1 MTDPGK
7 HAAEGD
13 PKLTRQGLMAGF
25 PPNAEGQVTLANWRT
40 APFNKWSFTHL
51 RELIP
56 SARIAA
62 DPGAVSEMP
71 VASVDL
77 GGVEFEFDGS
87 RYDLERFL
95 AETETDGML
104 VLREGPI
111 VHEHYG
117 PGMDAVTPH
126 FFASVTKSVLG
137 LVAGILAGRGV
148 LATDRPVTEWLPEVA
163 GTAWAGATLRDLLD
177 MRVGIRF
184 DEDYL
189 ATSGAIIE
197 YRKAQGWD
205 PLAPGE
211 EPSDLRSFFRTLTET
226 DGPHGGAFH
235 YVSPN
240 TDLLGWTIERAAG
253 RRYTDVVS
261 ELLWQP
267 MGATSDAYITV
278 DRLGAP
284 RAAGGMCATLRDLA
298 LVGQLVANRGR
309 CDGREIVPADWID
322 DILEGGDPAAWDA
335 GDFAPYF
342 PGMKAHYRSKWY
354 VSHGEAPMAF
364 GVGVFGQ
371 NVFADPENGIVIAK
385 MSSQAAPLDER
396 LISLTMRGVE
406 AIRRHLAGG

>member
-1 MTDPGK
+1 
-7 HAAEGD
+7 
-13 PKLTRQGLMAGF
+13 MAGF
-25 PPNAEGQVTLANWRT
+25 PPSVEGQVTLANWRK

-56 SARIAA
+56 SAAVA
-62 DPGAVSEMP
+62 NDPRD
-71 VASVDL
+71 VAELPSALVDL
-77 GGVEFEFDGS
+77 GGVGFEFDGL
-87 RYDLERFL
+87 RYDLERLL

-104 VLREGPI
+104 VLREGRI

-117 PGMDAVTPH
+117 PGMDAATPH

-148 LATDRPVTEWLPEVA
+148 IDVGGPVTDWIPEIA
-163 GTAWAGATLRDLLD
+163 KTAWVGATLRDLLD
-177 MRVGIRF
+177 MRVGIVF

-189 ATSGAIIE
+189 ATAGPIIE

-205 PLAPGE
+205 PIGPGE
-211 EPSDLRSFFRTLTET
+211 EPSDLRTWFRSLTGT
-226 DGPHGGAFH
+226 NGPHGGAFH

-240 TDLLGWTIERAAG
+240 TDLLGWVIERAAG
-253 RRYTDVVS
+253 RRYADLVS
-261 ELLWQP
+261 ALLWRP
-267 MGATSDAYITV
+267 MGATADACITV

-309 CDGREIVPADWID
+309 RDGTEIVPAEWIA
-322 DILEGGDPAAWDA
+322 DIFEGGDPRAWEA

-342 PGMKAHYRSKWY
+342 PGMEAHYRSKWY
-354 VSHGEAPMAF
+354 VRRGKAPMAF

-385 MSSQAAPLDER
+385 LSSQAPPLDER
-396 LISLTMRGVE
+396 LIALTMRGIE
-406 AIRRHLAGG
+406 AIRHHLAGS

>member
-1 MTDPGK
+1 
-7 HAAEGD
+7 
-13 PKLTRQGLMAGF
+13 
-25 PPNAEGQVTLANWRT
+25 
-40 APFNKWSFTHL
+40 
-51 RELIP
+51 
-56 SARIAA
+56 
-62 DPGAVSEMP
+62 MP

-104 VLREGPI
+104 VLREGQI

-189 ATSGAIIE
+189 ATSGPIIE

-211 EPSDLRSFFRTLTET
+211 EPSDLRSFFRTLTEPN
-226 DGPHGGAFH
+226 GPHAGAFH

-240 TDLLGWTIERAAG
+240 TDLLGWVIERAAG

-309 CDGREIVPADWID
+309 RDGREIVPADWIG
-322 DILEGGDPAAWDA
+322 DILDAGDAAAWDA
-335 GDFAPYF
+335 GDFAPCF
-342 PGMKAHYRSKWY
+342 PGMEAHYRSKWY
-354 VSHGEAPMAF
+354 VRRGAAPMAF

-371 NVFADPENGIVIAK
+371 NVFADPENAIVIAK

-406 AIRRHLAGG
+406 AIRGHLAGG

>member
-1 MTDPGK
+1 METESVAPMN
-7 HAAEGD
+7 EIE
-13 PKLTRQGLMAGF
+13 LMAGF
-25 PPNAEGQVTLANWRT
+25 PPNTEGQVTLANWRK

-56 SARIAA
+56 SAAIAN
-62 DPGAVSEMP
+62 DPNDVAELPSAPVDFGGLEIELDGA
-71 VASVDL
+71 
-77 GGVEFEFDGS
+77 
-87 RYDLERFL
+87 RYDLAGFL
-95 AETETDGML
+95 AETDTDGMIA
-104 VLREGPI
+104 LREGR
-111 VHEHYG
+111 VVLEHYG
-117 PGMDAVTPH
+117 SGMDAATPH
-126 FFASVTKSVLG
+126 FLASVTKSVLG

-148 LATDRPVTEWLPEVA
+148 LATDRPVTDWIPEVA
-163 GTAWAGATLRDLLD
+163 ETAWAGAILRDLLD
-177 MRVGIRF
+177 MRAGILF

-211 EPSDLRSFFRTLTET
+211 EPSDLRTWFRSLTEP

-240 TDLLGWTIERAAG
+240 TDLLGWVIERAAG
-253 RRYTDVVS
+253 RRYPDLVS
-261 ELLWQP
+261 ELLWRP
-267 MGATSDAYITV
+267 MGATADAYITV
-278 DRLGAP
+278 DRLGTP

-309 CDGREIVPADWID
+309 RGDGRQVIPADWIA
-322 DILEGGDPAAWDA
+322 DIFEGGDAAAWDA

-342 PGMKAHYRSKWY
+342 PGMEAHYRSKWY
-354 VSHGEAPMAF
+354 VRRGDAPMAF

-385 MSSQAAPLDER
+385 LSSQAPPLDER
-396 LISLTMRGVE
+396 LIALTMRGVD

>member
-1 MTDPGK
+1 MNTS
-7 HAAEGD
+7 E
-13 PKLTRQGLMAGF
+13 LMAGF
-25 PPNAEGQVTLANWRT
+25 PPSVEGQVTLANWRK

-56 SARIAA
+56 SAAVA
-62 DPGAVSEMP
+62 NDPRD
-71 VASVDL
+71 VAELPSAPVDL
-77 GGVEFEFDGS
+77 GGVGFEFDGL
-87 RYDLERFL
+87 RYDLERLL

-104 VLREGPI
+104 VLREGRI

-117 PGMDAVTPH
+117 PGMDAATPH

-148 LATDRPVTEWLPEVA
+148 IDVGRPVTDWIPEIA
-163 GTAWAGATLRDLLD
+163 KTAWAGATLRDLLD
-177 MRVGIRF
+177 MRVGIVF

-189 ATSGAIIE
+189 ATAGPIIE

-205 PLAPGE
+205 PLGPGE
-211 EPSDLRSFFRTLTET
+211 EPSDLRTWFRSLTET
-226 DGPHGGAFH
+226 NGPHGGAFH

-240 TDLLGWTIERAAG
+240 TDLLGWVIERAAG
-253 RRYTDVVS
+253 RRYTDLVS
-261 ELLWQP
+261 DLLWRP
-267 MGATSDAYITV
+267 MGATADACITV

-309 CDGREIVPADWID
+309 RDGTEIVPADWIA
-322 DILEGGDPAAWDA
+322 DILEGGDPRAWEA

-342 PGMKAHYRSKWY
+342 PGMEAHYRSKWY
-354 VSHGEAPMAF
+354 VRRGKAPMAF

-385 MSSQAAPLDER
+385 LSSQAPPLDER
-396 LISLTMRGVE
+396 LIALTMHGIE
-406 AIRRHLAGG
+406 AIRHHLAGG

>member
-1 MTDPGK
+1 
-7 HAAEGD
+7 
-13 PKLTRQGLMAGF
+13 MAGF
-25 PPNAEGQVTLANWRT
+25 PPDAEGQVTLANWRR

-56 SARIAA
+56 TAAIAN
-62 DPGAVSEMP
+62 DPED
-71 VASVDL
+71 VAELPAAPVDL

-87 RYDLERFL
+87 RYDFERFL
-95 AETETDGML
+95 VETETDGML
-104 VLREGPI
+104 VLREGGI

-117 PGMDAVTPH
+117 PGMDAAIPH

-137 LVAGILAGRGV
+137 LVAGVLAGRGALDV
-148 LATDRPVTEWLPEVA
+148 EGAVTEWIPEVA
-163 GTAWAGATLRDLLD
+163 QTAWAGATLRDLLD

-211 EPSDLRSFFRTLTET
+211 EPSDLRTFFRTLTER
-226 DGPHGGAFH
+226 DGSHGGAFH

-240 TDLLGWTIERAAG
+240 TDLLGWVIERAAG
-253 RRYTDVVS
+253 RRYTDLVS
-261 ELLWQP
+261 ELLWRP
-267 MGATSDAYITV
+267 MGATAGAYITV

-309 CDGREIVPADWID
+309 RDRTQVVPADWID
-322 DILEGGDPAAWDA
+322 DILTGGDPAAWDA
-335 GDFAPYF
+335 GDFAPWF
-342 PGMKAHYRSKWY
+342 PGMEAHYRSKWY
-354 VSHGEAPMAF
+354 VRRGAAPLAF

-385 MSSQAAPLDER
+385 MSSQAPPLDER
-396 LISLTMRGVE
+396 LIALTMRGVE
-406 AIRRHLAGG
+406 AIRHHLAGG

>member
-1 MTDPGK
+1 MK
-7 HAAEGD
+7 RNE
-13 PKLTRQGLMAGF
+13 LMAGF
-25 PPNAEGQVTLANWRT
+25 PPSAAGQVTLANWRR

-56 SARIAA
+56 SAGIAA
-62 DPGAVSEMP
+62 DPGAVSQMP
-71 VASVDL
+71 VAGVEL
-77 GGVEFEFDGS
+77 EGVEFEFDGS
-87 RYDLERFL
+87 RYDLGRFL
-95 AETETDGML
+95 AETDTDGML
-104 VLREGPI
+104 VLRADRI

-117 PGMDAVTPH
+117 AGMDAATPH

-137 LVAGILAGRGV
+137 LVAGILAGRGTID
-148 LATDRPVTEWLPEVA
+148 AGAPVTDWIPEVA
-163 GTAWAGATLRDLLD
+163 ETAWAGATLRDLLD

-211 EPSDLRSFFRTLTET
+211 EPSDLRSFFRTLTAR
-226 DGPHGGAFH
+226 DGPHAGAFH

-240 TDLLGWTIERAAG
+240 TDLLGWVIERAAG
-253 RRYTDVVS
+253 RRYVDLVS
-261 ELLWQP
+261 ELLWKP
-267 MGATSDAYITV
+267 MGAAADAYVTV

-298 LVGQLVANRGR
+298 RIGQLVANRGR
-309 CDGREIVPADWID
+309 RDGKEVVPADWIE
-322 DILEGGDPAAWDA
+322 DILGAGDPSAWDA

-342 PGMKAHYRSKWY
+342 PGLDAHYRSKWY
-354 VSHGEAPMAF
+354 VRRGAAPLAF
-364 GVGVFGQ
+364 GVGVYGQ

-385 MSSQAAPLDER
+385 FSSQAPPLDER
-396 LISLTMRGVE
+396 LIALTMRGVE
-406 AIRRHLAGG
+406 SIRHHLAGG

>member
-1 MTDPGK
+1 MK
-7 HAAEGD
+7 KSE
-13 PKLTRQGLMAGF
+13 LMVGF
-25 PPNAEGQVTLANWRT
+25 PPNAADQVTLANWRT

-56 SARIAA
+56 SAAIAN
-62 DPGAVSEMP
+62 DPGD
-71 VASVDL
+71 VAELPAAPVDL
-77 GGVEFEFDGS
+77 GGLGFEFDGS

-104 VLREGPI
+104 VLREGGI

-117 PGMDAVTPH
+117 SGMDAATPH

-137 LVAGILAGRGV
+137 LVAGVLAGRGALDV
-148 LATDRPVTEWLPEVA
+148 GAPVTEWIPEVA
-163 GTAWAGATLRDLLD
+163 ETAWAGATLRDLLD
-177 MRVGIRF
+177 MRAGILF

-189 ATSGAIIE
+189 AISGAIIE

-211 EPSDLRSFFRTLTET
+211 EPSDLRTWFRSLTES

-240 TDLLGWTIERAAG
+240 TDLLGWVIERAAG
-253 RRYTDVVS
+253 RRYTDLVS
-261 ELLWQP
+261 ELLWRP
-267 MGATSDAYITV
+267 MGATADAYITI

-309 CDGREIVPADWID
+309 RDGRQIVPADWID
-322 DILEGGDPAAWDA
+322 DILTGGDPAAWDA

-342 PGMKAHYRSKWY
+342 PDIEAHYRSKWY
-354 VSHGEAPMAF
+354 VRRGDAPLAF
-364 GVGVFGQ
+364 GVGVYGQ

-385 MSSQAAPLDER
+385 MSSQAPPLDER
-396 LISLTMRGVE
+396 LIALTMRGVE
-406 AIRRHLAGG
+406 SIRRHLAGG

>member
-1 MTDPGK
+1 M
-7 HAAEGD
+7 AE
-13 PKLTRQGLMAGF
+13 F
-25 PPNAEGQVTLANWRT
+25 PPDAENRVTLANWRR
-40 APFNKWSFTHL
+40 APFNKWSFTHV

-56 SARIAA
+56 SAAITNDPNAVA
-62 DPGAVSEMP
+62 DLPSAPADFGGLEIELEGAH
-71 VASVDL
+71 
-77 GGVEFEFDGS
+77 
-87 RYDLERFL
+87 YDFAGFL

-104 VLREGPI
+104 VLLEGKI

-117 PGMDAVTPH
+117 SGMDAATPH
-126 FFASVTKSVLG
+126 FLASVTKSVLG

-148 LATDRPVTEWLPEVA
+148 LATDRPVTEWIPEVA
-163 GTAWAGATLRDLLD
+163 ETAWAGATLRHLLD
-177 MRVGIRF
+177 MRVGIAF

-189 ATSGAIIE
+189 ATSGPIIE

-211 EPSDLRSFFRTLTET
+211 EPSDLRTWFRSLTEL

-253 RRYTDVVS
+253 RRYTDLVS

-309 CDGREIVPADWID
+309 RDGREIVPADWIG

-342 PGMKAHYRSKWY
+342 PGMEAHYRSKWY
-354 VSHGEAPMAF
+354 VRRGAAPMAF

-385 MSSQAAPLDER
+385 LSSQAAPLDER

>member
-1 MTDPGK
+1 
-7 HAAEGD
+7 
-13 PKLTRQGLMAGF
+13 MAGF
-25 PPNAEGQVTLANWRT
+25 PPEAAGQVTLANWRK
-40 APFNKWSFTHL
+40 APFNKWSFTHV

-56 SARIAA
+56 TAAIANEPDDVA
-62 DPGAVSEMP
+62 DLPSGP
-71 VASVDL
+71 VDL
-77 GGVEFEFDGS
+77 GGVEIRFDGS
-87 RYDLERFL
+87 RYDFERFL

-104 VLREGPI
+104 VLRDGEI
-111 VHEHYG
+111 VQEYYG
-117 PGMDAVTPH
+117 SGMDVETPH
-126 FFASVTKSVLG
+126 ILMSVSKSVLG

-148 LATDRPVTEWLPEVA
+148 LATNRPVTDWVPEVA
-163 GTAWAGATLRDLLD
+163 GTAWAGATVRDLLD

-189 ATSGAIIE
+189 ASSGPIIE

-205 PLAPGE
+205 PHAPGDR
-211 EPSDLRSFFRTLTET
+211 PSDLRSFFRTLTER
-226 DGPHGGAFH
+226 DGPHDGAFH

-240 TDLLGWTIERAAG
+240 TDLLGWVIERAAG
-253 RRYTDVVS
+253 RRYADLVS
-261 ELLWQP
+261 ELLWRP
-267 MGATSDAYITV
+267 MGASSEAYITV

-298 LVGQLVANRGR
+298 LLGQLFANRGR
-309 CDGREIVPADWID
+309 RDGRQIVPAGWIG
-322 DILEGGDPAAWDA
+322 DILEAGDAEAWNA

-354 VSHGEAPMAF
+354 VRRGAAPMAF

-385 MSSQAAPLDER
+385 LSSQAAPLDER
-396 LISLTMRGVE
+396 LISLTVHGVE